1 MWLRTPKASIVTLD
15 SNLGF
20 VSDMRVIL
28 YNTEDSY
35 FGGTN
40 STVIGQFL
48 VPITSITT
56 LYNYPQY
63 FNFVDE

>member
-28 YNTEDSY
+28 YNVEESY
-35 FGGTN
+35 FGGKS

-56 LYNYPQY
+56 LYNYP
-63 FNFVDE
+63 

>member
-28 YNTEDSY
+28 YNVEESY
-35 FGGTN
+35 FGGKF

-56 LYNYPQY
+56 LYNYP
-63 FNFVDE
+63 